1 MEKMKSKEIQK
12 TQTEIFSTL
21 DAVGIIDKWYYHLQL
36 PAELRGEVDVDCEE
50 FESAKE
56 FIATHFGITTQQSV
70 FLIAIFIICNDTDT
84 EFGSNIDA
92 NFRQI
97 ASKLNMVTSE
107 MFKHISDFDDLVKK
121 RILNTDDE
129 INKTRQSL
137 KITQYVSDCIL
148 LNTPYSEVENKG
160 NRNRLSDFLKK
171 QKNYINKCSRRSFP
185 IERLINYIEENYKNL
200 STQFPIVKYI
210 NELNISTYEK
220 ILFFETCGC
229 TTFHDGKIKV
239 LEMADIIFND
249 VMEKKQFMRNLA
261 TGESL
266 LVKEDLLDI
275 DSGEFLSDLEVSL
288 SEKALELYL
297 GDEVE
302 LFSKKRRD
310 NNVIAAED
318 IIARQ
323 LYFTEESED
332 VLSEFESMLK
342 QDNFPALQKRLK
354 EGGMSVGLTTM
365 LYGGPG
371 TGKTESVMQI
381 ARKTNRKIVRV
392 DIASVKSMWMG
403 ESEKLIKKV
412 FVNYNALVKREK
424 ICPILLFN
432 EADAIFLKR
441 KTGELRGAENAL
453 NAMQNIIL
461 EEMENFKGI
470 LIATTNLVR
479 NLDPAFERRFL
490 FKIRLSNPTPKVKQ
504 KIWADRLPRFQESEF
519 EEIATKFDFSGGEI
533 DNIVRKLSISEI
545 IEGTIPTLEQLDSLC
560 LQEKFERN
568 IRRPIGFKLAK

>member
-1 MEKMKSKEIQK
+1 
-12 TQTEIFSTL
+12 
-21 DAVGIIDKWYYHLQL
+21 
-36 PAELRGEVDVDCEE
+36 
-50 FESAKE
+50 
-56 FIATHFGITTQQSV
+56 
-70 FLIAIFIICNDTDT
+70 LIAIFIICNDTDT
-84 EFGSNIDA
+84 EYGSNIEA

-97 ASKLNMVTSE
+97 ARKLNMVTSE
-107 MFKHISDFDDLVKK
+107 MFKYIRDFDELIKK
-121 RILNTDDE
+121 RILSTDDE
-129 INKTRQSL
+129 INKTHQSL
-137 KITQYVSDCIL
+137 KITPYVSDCLL
-148 LNTPYSEVENKG
+148 LNTPYIEEENKG
-160 NRNRLSDFLKK
+160 ISNRLSDYLKK
-171 QKNYINKCSRRSFP
+171 QKNYITKCSRRSFP
-185 IERLINYIEENYKNL
+185 SDRLIDYIEGNYSNL
-200 STQFPIVKYI
+200 SNQFPLVRYI

-239 LEMADIIFND
+239 LEMANIIFND
-249 VMEKKQFMRNLA
+249 ILEKKQFMRNLA

-288 SEKALELYL
+288 TEKALEMYL

-302 LFSKKRRD
+302 LYSRKKRD
-310 NNVIAAED
+310 NSILAAED
-318 IIARQ
+318 ITIRQ
-323 LYFTEESED
+323 LYFSEESEEA
-332 VLSEFESMLK
+332 LSEFESMLK
-342 QDNFPALQKRLK
+342 QENFSLLQNKLK
-354 EGGMSVGLTTM
+354 MGGMSVGITTM
-365 LYGGPG
+365 FYGGPG

-381 ARKTNRKIVRV
+381 ARKTNRTIVRV
-392 DIASVKSMWMG
+392 DIAAVKSMWMG

-441 KTGELRGAENAL
+441 KTGDLRGAENAL

-490 FKIRLSNPTPKVKQ
+490 FKIRLSNPTPEVKQ
-504 KIWADRLPRFQESEF
+504 KIWADRLPRFSESEF
-519 EEIATKFDFSGGEI
+519 EEIATKYDFSGGEI

-545 IEGTIPTLEQLDSLC
+545 IEGTIPTLQLLDNLC
-560 LQEKFERN
+560 LQEKFERPV
-568 IRRPIGFKLAK
+568 RRPIGFKQTK

>member
-1 MEKMKSKEIQK
+1 MKTSEKQQPENGI
-12 TQTEIFSTL
+12 ISTL

-36 PAELRGEVDVDCEE
+36 PSELRVEVDVDFEE
-50 FESAKE
+50 FENAKE
-56 FIATHFGITTQQSV
+56 FIAAHFGITHQQSV

-97 ASKLNMVTSE
+97 ARKLNMVTSE
-107 MFKHISDFDDLVKK
+107 MFKHISDFDELIKK
-121 RILNTDDE
+121 RILITDDE

-148 LNTPYSEVENKG
+148 LNTPYIEVENKG
-160 NRNRLSDFLKK
+160 TRNRLSDYLKK

-185 IERLINYIEENYKNL
+185 IERLINYIEENYINL
-200 STQFPIVKYI
+200 SAQFPIVKYI

-229 TTFHDGKIKV
+229 TTFQDGKIKV
-239 LEMADIIFND
+239 LELADIIFND

-323 LYFTEESED
+323 LYFSEESEG
-332 VLSEFESMLK
+332 VLAEFESMLK
-342 QDNFPALQKRLK
+342 QENFPVLQNKLK

-490 FKIRLSNPTPKVKQ
+490 FKIRLRNPTPKVKQ
-504 KIWADRLPRFQESEF
+504 KIWADRLPRFSESEF

-533 DNIVRKLSISEI
+533 DNIVRKISISEI
-545 IEGTIPTLEQLDSLC
+545 IEGTIPTLPLLDALC

-568 IRRPIGFKLAK
+568 PRRPIGFKQVK

>member
-1 MEKMKSKEIQK
+1 MESSEIQK
-12 TQTEIFSTL
+12 AVSSIVTTL
-21 DAVGIIDKWYYHLQL
+21 EAVGIIERWYYHLQL
-36 PAELRGEVDVDCEE
+36 PAELKGEVDIDLEE
-50 FESAKE
+50 FESAKD
-56 FIATHFGITTQQSV
+56 FIASHFNITHQQAI

-84 EFGSNIDA
+84 EYGSNIEA

-97 ASKLNMVTSE
+97 ARKLNMVTSE
-107 MFKHISDFDDLVKK
+107 MFKYIRDFDELIKK
-121 RILNTDDE
+121 RILSTDDE
-129 INKTRQSL
+129 INKTHQSL
-137 KITQYVSDCIL
+137 KITPYVSDCLL
-148 LNTPYSEVENKG
+148 LNTPYIEEENKG
-160 NRNRLSDFLKK
+160 ISNRLSDYLKK
-171 QKNYINKCSRRSFP
+171 QKNYITKCSRRSFP
-185 IERLINYIEENYKNL
+185 SDRLIDYIEGNYSNL
-200 STQFPIVKYI
+200 SNQFPLVRYI

-239 LEMADIIFND
+239 LEMANIIFND
-249 VMEKKQFMRNLA
+249 ILEKKQFMRNLA

-288 SEKALELYL
+288 TEKALEMYL

-302 LFSKKRRD
+302 LYSRKKRD
-310 NNVIAAED
+310 NSILAAED
-318 IIARQ
+318 ITIRQ
-323 LYFTEESED
+323 LYFSEESEEA
-332 VLSEFESMLK
+332 LSEFESMLK
-342 QDNFPALQKRLK
+342 QENFSLLQNKLK
-354 EGGMSVGLTTM
+354 MGGMSVGITTM
-365 LYGGPG
+365 FYGGPG

-381 ARKTNRKIVRV
+381 ARKTNRTIVRV
-392 DIASVKSMWMG
+392 DIAAVKSMWMG

-441 KTGELRGAENAL
+441 KTGDLRGAENAL

-490 FKIRLSNPTPKVKQ
+490 FKIRLSNPTPEVKQ
-504 KIWADRLPRFQESEF
+504 KIWADRLPRFSESEF
-519 EEIATKFDFSGGEI
+519 EEIATKYDFSGGEI

-545 IEGTIPTLEQLDSLC
+545 IEGTIPTLQLLDNLC
-560 LQEKFERN
+560 LQEKFERPV
-568 IRRPIGFKLAK
+568 RRPIGFKQTK